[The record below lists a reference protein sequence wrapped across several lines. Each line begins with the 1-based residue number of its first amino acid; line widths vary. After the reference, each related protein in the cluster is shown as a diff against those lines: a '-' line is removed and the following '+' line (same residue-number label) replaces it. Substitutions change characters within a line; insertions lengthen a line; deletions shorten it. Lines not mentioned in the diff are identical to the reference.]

1 MKSYYVMLFLLLLL
15 SIAISS
21 TAINTSS
28 TTLANSV
35 VYAAGQRLDDPIPA
49 PIQKGSIRLRLKQ
62 IADGLTAPN

>member
-28 TTLANSV
+28 TILENSGIS
-35 VYAAGQRLDDPIPA
+35 AAGQRLDDPFIIFA
-49 PIQKGSIRLRLKQ
+49 I
-62 IADGLTAPN
+62 IAKRGCFEKNL